1 MKTKHIIKSVYPD
14 SIADECGILPGEEL
28 LKINDKEIK
37 DIFDYRF
44 LVQDEYILLLMKDND
59 GEEYEIEIEKEMDDD
74 LGIEFENEF
83 MDSYRSCHNKCIF
96 CFIDQMP
103 PGMRETLY
111 FKDDDARLSFLQGNY
126 VTLTNMS
133 DEDMDR
139 IIRYRLEPI
148 NISFQTM
155 NPVLRC
161 KMLNNRFAGDAL
173 KKVERFKEAGIHM
186 NGQIVLCK
194 DINDKEELEYSLEK
208 LYEYLPLLE
217 SVSIVPVGLSKFRDG
232 LYPLMPFT
240 KEDAKMVIE
249 TVNKWQRKAY
259 EEFGL
264 HFVHASDE
272 WYLLAD
278 SPIPEE
284 DSYDG
289 YLQLENGVGMI
300 RLFCEEFNDFFRNLD
315 GYMPRYKE
323 ASCVTGYLSYPTIK
337 EAADQIM
344 SLFPDLKIHVYPIRN
359 DFFGERITV
368 TGLVTATDIMNQLKG
383 KELGEVLLIPECML
397 RSGEDVFLDD
407 VHIPELSRAL
417 QVKTDIVKSSG
428 QDFILS
434 LIRK

>member
-1 MKTKHIIKSVYPD
+1 MKNKHIIKTVFPD
-14 SIADECGILPGEEL
+14 SIAKECGILPGEEL
-28 LKINDKEIK
+28 LKINNEEIK

-44 LVQDEYILLLMKDND
+44 LVQDEYVLLLMKDKD
-59 GEEYEIEIEKEMDDD
+59 GEEYEIEIEKEMDED

-103 PGMRETLY
+103 PGMRKTLY

-133 DEDMDR
+133 DDDIER

-155 NPVLRC
+155 NPALRC
-161 KMLNNRFAGDAL
+161 KMLNNRFAGDSL
-173 KKVERFKEAGIHM
+173 KKVDRFKEAGIHM

-194 DINDKEELEYSLEK
+194 DMNDKEELEFSLMK

-232 LYPLMPFT
+232 LYPLKPFT
-240 KEDAKMVIE
+240 KEDAKTVIE
-249 TVNKWQRKAY
+249 TVNKWQQRAY
-259 EEFGL
+259 EEFGI

-278 SPIPEE
+278 LPIPKE
-284 DSYDG
+284 DNYDG

-300 RLFCEEFNDFFRNLD
+300 RLFLEEFNDFYHELE
-315 GYMPRYKE
+315 GYKPVYKE
-323 ASCVTGYLSYPTIK
+323 VSCVTGLLSYPTIK
-337 EAADQIM
+337 EAADKMM
-344 SLFPDLKIHVYPIRN
+344 SRFPDLKIHVYPIRN

-368 TGLVTATDIMNQLKG
+368 SGLVTATDIMNQLKD

-407 VHIPELSRAL
+407 VHIPELGRAL

>member
-1 MKTKHIIKSVYPD
+1 MKTKHIIKSVFPD

-240 KEDAKMVIE
+240 KEDAKTVIE

-300 RLFCEEFNDFFRNLD
+300 RLFCEEFNDFFGNLD

-407 VHIPELSRAL
+407 VHIPELGRAL

>member
-194 DINDKEELEYSLEK
+194 DTNDKEELEYSLEK

-240 KEDAKMVIE
+240 KEDAKTVIE

-407 VHIPELSRAL
+407 VHIPELGRAL